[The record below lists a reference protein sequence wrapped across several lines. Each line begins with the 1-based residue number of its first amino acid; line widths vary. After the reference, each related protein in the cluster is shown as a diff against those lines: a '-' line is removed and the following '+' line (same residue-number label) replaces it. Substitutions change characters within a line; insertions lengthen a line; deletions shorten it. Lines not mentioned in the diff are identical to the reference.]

1 MQCPACGYENIP
13 EDARF
18 CSRCRYH
25 FPDQEPY
32 FSPPAFNNTGYA
44 EAESAPAEPEPVAPD
59 ESRLLAAMV
68 LQPAILLMIFTA
80 TALYLTI
87 GQIGELAF
95 PVSGYEIRYGGVLC
109 FAAGSLLGWIFY
121 RVMLIRLE

>member
-18 CSRCRYH
+18 CSRCRYR

-44 EAESAPAEPEPVAPD
+44 QQESVPVDSEPVAPD

-68 LQPAILLMIFTA
+68 LQPAVLLMIFSA

-87 GQIGELAF
+87 GRIGELAF
-95 PVSGYEIRYGGVLC
+95 FVSGYEIRYGSVLC
-109 FAAGSLLGWIFY
+109 FVAGALIGWIFY